1 MTQIEITGLTPAG
14 DYRLRLIQRRQEQEV
29 DFLPFLI
36 SRHPAIRAFLAP
48 ERFATYRLEYGDL
61 VWGDFELCFPIVDL
75 YENHL
80 LPTISPSLHEKTRPR
95 LQ

>member
-1 MTQIEITGLTPAG
+1 MTPIEITGLAQTG
-14 DYRLRLIQRRQEQEV
+14 DYRLRLSFNDGKEQEV
-29 DFLPFLI
+29 DFLPFLSA

-61 VWGDFELCFPIVDL
+61 VWGDFELCFPIADL

-80 LPTISPSLHEKTRPR
+80 LHNDTSLAA
-95 LQ
+95 

>member
-1 MTQIEITGLTPAG
+1 MTQIEITGLAQTG
-14 DYRLRLIQRRQEQEV
+14 DYRLRLSFNDGKEQEV
-29 DFLPFLI
+29 DFLPFLSS

-61 VWGDFELCFPIVDL
+61 VWGDFELCFPIIDL

-80 LPTISPSLHEKTRPR
+80 LHNDISLTA
-95 LQ
+95 

>member
-1 MTQIEITGLTPAG
+1 MTPIEITGLTPTS
-14 DYRLRLIQRRQEQEV
+14 DYRLRLTFNDGKEQEV
-29 DFLPFLI
+29 DFLPFLSA

-80 LPTISPSLHEKTRPR
+80 LHNDTALAA
-95 LQ
+95 